1 MRKRLKPANYIFAIL
16 INATVTLVPFT
27 TYARDLEVTPFIGQ
41 MFSSDIVSSQDG
53 IDLVVSDASN
63 YGLAIAWQDSPK
75 GQGQILLNTVS
86 HDFVSTTDLKEHSFN
101 VTYLHFSGVAQFRQQ
116 KYVTTVSLGV
126 GGTYFDTE
134 NKEDIYPSLTLAF
147 GTRYELSKS
156 FAIVTELR
164 GYASYIEE
172 DNQLFCEGTT
182 CHALLE
188 NTLWLE
194 GSISVGFAVKF

>member
-16 INATVTLVPFT
+16 INAAVMLVPFT

-41 MFSSDIVSSQDG
+41 MFSSDLVSSQDG